1 MKQTMRHARGPDSDS
16 QGGFVL
22 LEVLL
27 AIALFGI
34 AGIGLVKALNFS
46 AKAAVESQLDIRMM
60 MRLQS
65 ALTLASKAQQME
77 EYNVVSDP
85 DELGVQVMTIVEEMP
100 EEALMN
106 EDGQELQDMWLITVR
121 AFWERNGQFGE
132 MQAQTW
138 RYGPLYS
145 Q

>member
-1 MKQTMRHARGPDSDS
+1 MRAIPSFKS
-16 QGGFVL
+16 ANNSGFIL

-34 AGIGLVKALNFS
+34 AGIGLVKAINFS
-46 AKAAVESQLDIRMM
+46 AKAATESQVDIRMM

-65 ALTLASKAQQME
+65 ALTLASKAQQMD
-77 EYNVVSDP
+77 EYTVVSDP
-85 DELGVQVMTIVEEMP
+85 DELGVQVETIVEEMP
-100 EEALMN
+100 EELLMN
-106 EDGQELQDMWLITVR
+106 EDGQQLQEMWVITVR
-121 AFWERNGQFGE
+121 AFWQGE
-132 MQAQTW
+132 SGNYNEMTAQTW